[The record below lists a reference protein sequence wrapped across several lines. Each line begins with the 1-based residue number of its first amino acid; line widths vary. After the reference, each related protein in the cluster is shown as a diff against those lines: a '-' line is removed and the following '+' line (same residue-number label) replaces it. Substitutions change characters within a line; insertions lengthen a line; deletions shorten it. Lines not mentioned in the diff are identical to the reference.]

1 MEIEK
6 LLAVL
11 LKEKQVLTELKGI
24 ANSKQVSLV
33 DNNRE
38 HLNQCIREE
47 EKMLPLIQK
56 MENERLLVIDEF
68 YNNYGKERVDYHLET
83 LIEVF
88 AEILPEEFVTGI
100 LAIQAEMKVL
110 VTDLMKLNKQ
120 NMYLINHSRQYLN
133 ETMAAIMNSSEKSI
147 LDKKV

>member
-6 LLAVL
+6 LIDVL
-11 LKEKQVLTELKGI
+11 QKEKKVLTDLKII
-24 ANSKQVSLV
+24 ANNKQVSLV

-38 HLNQCIREE
+38 HLNQCIHEE

-56 MENERLLVIDEF
+56 MENQRLIVIDEF
-68 YNNYGKERVDYHLET
+68 YNNNGKVREDYHLET
-83 LIEVF
+83 LIEEF
-88 AEILPEEFVTGI
+88 SEILPEEFVTGI
-100 LAIQAEMKVL
+100 MAIQSEMKVL

-133 ETMAAIMNSSEKSI
+133 ETMAAIMSTSEKSI